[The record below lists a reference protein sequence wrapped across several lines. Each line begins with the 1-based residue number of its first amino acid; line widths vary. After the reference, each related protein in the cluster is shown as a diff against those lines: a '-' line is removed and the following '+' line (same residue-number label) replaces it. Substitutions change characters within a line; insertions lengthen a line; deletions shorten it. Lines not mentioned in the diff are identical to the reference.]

1 MCIRDSYKT
10 SSKKYELAE
19 AITHVG
25 DWYLLFDRRR
35 KQAEVLYLQAWEL
48 LRDEEDGDDPPS
60 TTKWQASSLSS
71 KMLAQA
77 SSLSS
82 KMLARGAFEL
92 ASTSRYGAASVLVRA
107 RDVLT
112 RHVHSSGAAFD
123 LRTDG

>member
-1 MCIRDSYKT
+1 MIV
-10 SSKKYELAE
+10 
-19 AITHVG
+19 HVATRQ
-25 DWYLLFDRRR
+25 LFKPRHVWTYR
-35 KQAEVLYLQAWEL
+35 KQSMFHFKSACYTFITFVKCRLAGPAGEVL
-48 LRDEEDGDDPPS
+48 S
-60 TTKWQASSLSS
+60 T
-71 KMLAQA
+71 
-77 SSLSS
+77 

>member
-1 MCIRDSYKT
+1 
-10 SSKKYELAE
+10 L
-19 AITHVG
+19 
-25 DWYLLFDRRR
+25 
-35 KQAEVLYLQAWEL
+35 
-48 LRDEEDGDDPPS
+48 S
-60 TTKWQASSLSS
+60 T
-71 KMLAQA
+71 
-77 SSLSS
+77 

>member
-1 MCIRDSYKT
+1 MWTY
-10 SSKKYELAE
+10 
-19 AITHVG
+19 
-25 DWYLLFDRRR
+25 R
-35 KQAEVLYLQAWEL
+35 KQSMFHFERARSTHLFLPKSWAGAGKVL
-48 LRDEEDGDDPPS
+48 S
-60 TTKWQASSLSS
+60 T
-71 KMLAQA
+71 
-77 SSLSS
+77 

>member
-1 MCIRDSYKT
+1 MIV
-10 SSKKYELAE
+10 
-19 AITHVG
+19 HVATRQ
-25 DWYLLFDRRR
+25 LFKPRHLRTYR
-35 KQAEVLYLQAWEL
+35 KQSMFHFERARSTHLFLPKSWAGAGKVL
-48 LRDEEDGDDPPS
+48 S
-60 TTKWQASSLSS
+60 T
-71 KMLAQA
+71 
-77 SSLSS
+77 

>member
-1 MCIRDSYKT
+1 MIV
-10 SSKKYELAE
+10 
-19 AITHVG
+19 HVATRQ
-25 DWYLLFDRRR
+25 LFKPRHLWTYR
-35 KQAEVLYLQAWEL
+35 KQSMFHFERARSTHLFLPNCQSHGQGAGKVL
-48 LRDEEDGDDPPS
+48 S
-60 TTKWQASSLSS
+60 T
-71 KMLAQA
+71 
-77 SSLSS
+77 

>member
-1 MCIRDSYKT
+1 MIV
-10 SSKKYELAE
+10 
-19 AITHVG
+19 HVATRQ
-25 DWYLLFDRRR
+25 LFKPRLWTYR
-35 KQAEVLYLQAWEL
+35 KQSMFHFDAPARRTCFLPSPWLGQL
-48 LRDEEDGDDPPS
+48 LARF
-60 TTKWQASSLSS
+60 
-71 KMLAQA
+71 
-77 SSLSS
+77 LSS

>member
-1 MCIRDSYKT
+1 MIV
-10 SSKKYELAE
+10 
-19 AITHVG
+19 HVATRQ
-25 DWYLLFDRRR
+25 LFKPRHVWTYR
-35 KQAEVLYLQAWEL
+35 KQSMFHFEHARSTHLFFTKSMAGPAGKVL
-48 LRDEEDGDDPPS
+48 S
-60 TTKWQASSLSS
+60 T
-71 KMLAQA
+71 
-77 SSLSS
+77 